1 MTGKLS
7 APKGGIIQS
16 TFVGSL
22 RKQVEE
28 LLNCSQELKDDF
40 HKYLKLGKWPDGESQ
55 DKRSILLSWF
65 LQWFDVPASSV
76 VRTAIDRVKPK
87 LMSSSS
93 IPLLRL
99 SFPRTHINVIT
110 EIDRCLT

>member
-7 APKGGIIQS
+7 TPKEGIVQS

-28 LLNCSQELKDDF
+28 LLNSSQELKDDF

-65 LQWFDVPASSV
+65 LQWYNVPASSV
-76 VRTAIDRVKPK
+76 IRTAIDRVKPK
-87 LMSSSS
+87 RMSSSS

-99 SFPRTHINVIT
+99 SLPRTHINVIS
-110 EIDRCLT
+110 EIDRCFT